1 MAGRM
6 TDWISWALNDAGL
19 LSTWHAL
26 APGRASALCG
36 RRVPV
41 ERIHKCWRLFAV
53 SDLGRRDRV
62 CRARAMRR
70 GVRDAEGDRPIG
82 LRRGRPDRR
91 RG

>member
-41 ERIHKCWRLFAV
+41 ERIHSHWRLSAANFCHRA
-53 SDLGRRDRV
+53 RV
-62 CRARAMRR
+62 CQRCRAKAKEEA
-70 GVRDAEGDRPIG
+70 GNE
-82 LRRGRPDRR
+82 
-91 RG
+91 